1 MAPFVAACYAEHW
14 MTAARNDSP
23 SLGVT
28 SAENRLLDALGD
40 AVIITDP
47 QGLIA
52 SWNRGAEVLYGWTAD
67 EAIGRNVIDL
77 TPTDLSRAQ
86 AEQIMVRL
94 ARGEAWQ
101 GQFVVRRKDGTSFV
115 ARVSNAPLLDS
126 HGHLRGIIGVSQDL
140 GAVEGAV
147 RHLACL
153 AEASRLLG
161 ASLDYERT
169 LKDVVRVLVPVFAD
183 ACSVFVL
190 EPSGLR
196 RVADAA
202 LDKDSERIMG
212 ELRGAPPPAAVATL
226 FADVMRTQRA
236 HLIDDFGTYLE
247 KANLPASDPY
257 AALAQRLQITNVI
270 VAPVMVRG
278 RAIGALTL
286 AVMRPTGRRF
296 DLADERFADELAQR
310 VGLAIDNARLY
321 GTAEAAR
328 RELEHRERAL
338 VEERRIF
345 ETLYRIGTSLSKELD
360 ERTLIQLVTDE
371 ATTLTGAS
379 LGAFHFD
386 IASETGPSS
395 ALGSLSGRSSAAP
408 SAVSM
413 HAHAP
418 LFAPTFRRGGV
429 IRSDDIRTDVRYAAL
444 DAAADGSLP
453 FASYLGVPVMT
464 RSGEVLAALV
474 FAHEEVGRFT
484 SEHER
489 LVVGIAGQAAI
500 ALENARLYSQLRTS
514 DTNAKCA
521 IAIAREAEHRK
532 DEFLAMLGHELRNPL
547 APIVTALELMRMRG
561 DTSRESQIIERQVD
575 HLTRLVDD
583 LLDVARITRGKI
595 ELKRQRVEIATIVAR
610 AIEIASPLIE
620 QRSHHLRVDVPATG
634 LPVYGDPTRL
644 AQIVSNLV
652 ANAAKYT
659 DPGGHIDVHATCD
672 DETVTIR
679 VRDDGTGIDAAV
691 LARIFEPF
699 VQSPQTPDRAQGGL
713 GIGLTLARSLVAMH
727 DGSVEAKSEGL
738 GKGTELIV
746 TLPLGRVT
754 HADDTLAQAPRATV
768 APARGAVLRVLVV
781 DDNSDAVEMLAEAL
795 RALGHTVATAEDGPT
810 ALRAAAE
817 FHPEVAVLDIG
828 LPVMDGFELAER
840 LRTSDRPPLRLIA
853 VTGYGQDEDRARAKN
868 AGFGVHLVKPIDLRA
883 LDRAIR
889 APLEP
894 RPRADSVA

>member
-1 MAPFVAACYAEHW
+1 
-14 MTAARNDSP
+14 MTAVGNDLAGP
-23 SLGVT
+23 GVT
-28 SAENRLLDALGD
+28 SAESRLLDALGD

-47 QGLIA
+47 QGQIA
-52 SWNRGAEVLYGWTAD
+52 SWNRGAEELYGWTAD
-67 EAIGRNVIDL
+67 EAVGRNIIDV
-77 TPTDLSRAQ
+77 TPSELSRPQ
-86 AEQIMVRL
+86 AEEILGQL

-101 GQFVVRRKDGTSFV
+101 GQFLLRRRDGSTFV
-115 ARVSNAPLLDS
+115 ARVSDAPLLDAE
-126 HGHLRGIIGVSQDL
+126 GNLRGIIGVSQDV
-140 GAVEGAV
+140 GAVDGAV

-153 AEASRLLG
+153 AEASRILG
-161 ASLDYERT
+161 ASLEYERT
-169 LKDVVRVLVPVFAD
+169 LQDVVRVLVPVFAD
-183 ACSVFVL
+183 VCSVFVV

-202 LDKDSERIMG
+202 IDTETERVFHA
-212 ELRGAPPPAAVATL
+212 LRGAPAPAAVAPV

-236 HLIDDFGTYLE
+236 HLIDDLGRYLAD
-247 KANLPASDPY
+247 ANVASDDAY
-257 AALAQRLQITNVI
+257 AQMIQRIQVTAAI

-286 AVMRPTGRRF
+286 GVLRRTGRKF
-296 DLADERFADELAQR
+296 DAADARFADELAHR

-328 RELEHRERAL
+328 RALEQRERTL
-338 VEERRIF
+338 LEERRTF
-345 ETLYRIGTSLSKELD
+345 ETLYRIGTSLAKELD

-371 ATTLTGAS
+371 ATALTGAS
-379 LGAFHFD
+379 FGAFHFD
-386 IASETGPSS
+386 VTSDPHGPLV
-395 ALGSLSGRSSAAP
+395 AL
-408 SAVSM
+408 
-413 HAHAP
+413 
-418 LFAPTFRRGGV
+418 TFRGGGV
-429 IRSDDIRTDVRYAAL
+429 LRSDDIRVDARL
-444 DAAADGSLP
+444 AAAEGAAVALP
-453 FASYLGVPVMT
+453 FASYLGVPVIT

-474 FAHEEVGRFT
+474 FAHEETAHFT
-484 SEHER
+484 AEHER
-489 LVVGIAGQAAI
+489 LVVGMAGQAAI

-514 DTNAKCA
+514 EANAKGA
-521 IAIAREAEHRK
+521 FEVAREAEQRK

-595 ELKRQRVEIATIVAR
+595 ELKRQRVEVAAIVAR

-634 LPVYGDPTRL
+634 LAVYGDPTRL
-644 AQIVSNLV
+644 AQIVSNLL

-659 DPGGHIDVHATCD
+659 DPGGHIDVHASRD
-672 DETVTIR
+672 DDLITIR
-679 VRDDGTGIDAAV
+679 VRDDGTGIDAPV

-727 DGSVEAKSEGL
+727 DGHVEATSEGL
-738 GKGTELIV
+738 GKGTELVV
-746 TLPLGRVT
+746 TLPLAGSVRS
-754 HADDTLAQAPRATV
+754 ADALGPAPRAVTV
-768 APARGAVLRVLVV
+768 PARGEALRVLVV
-781 DDNSDAVEMLAEAL
+781 DDNNDAVEMLAEAL
-795 RALGHTVATAEDGPT
+795 RALGHTVVTAEDGPS
-810 ALRAAAE
+810 ALRASAE

-840 LRTSDRPPLRLIA
+840 LRASECPPARLIA
-853 VTGYGQDEDRARAKN
+853 VTGYGQDEDRARAKD

-883 LDRAIR
+883 LDKAIR
-889 APLEP
+889 AAGSAPM
-894 RPRADSVA
+894 RAPPAT